1 LIIDCHVHLN
11 RYEPDEPAKLADRY
25 RLLRDEMAE
34 NDVDR
39 AFVLSSYKVTPDRPG
54 VTELL
59 DVIDDDP
66 SLRVVAGISYNDY
79 RAHDLADLRVLLREG
94 RIIAL
99 KLYPGYEAFYVHDAR
114 LRVVYELAA
123 EFNVPVMIHTGDTF
137 DPKGKVKY
145 AHPLEVDE
153 VAVDFREVTFVICH
167 LGNPWITDAMEVI
180 YKNDNVVADISGF
193 TVKHFQERF
202 ERYMLAQL
210 GEAIAYSGDPHS
222 ILFGT
227 DWPICDMG
235 AYQRFVAKLDL
246 TDEEREDIMWRNAA
260 RIFRLPVESPAPAT
274 AD

>member
-1 LIIDCHVHLN
+1 VIIDCHVHLN
-11 RYEPDEPAKLADRY
+11 RYADDEPAKLTDRY
-25 RLLRDEMAE
+25 RQLKDEMAE
-34 NDVDR
+34 NDIDH
-39 AFVLSSYKVTPDRPG
+39 AFVLSSYKVTPERPG

-59 DVIDDDP
+59 DVVDGDP
-66 SLRVVAGISYNDY
+66 ALHVVAGISYDNY
-79 RAHDLADLRVLLREG
+79 RAHDLADLRALLREE
-94 RIIAL
+94 RIIGL

-123 EFNVPVMIHTGDTF
+123 EFNVPVMIHTGDTY

-167 LGNPWITDAMEVI
+167 LGNPWVTDAMEVI

-193 TVKHFQERF
+193 TIKLFQERF
-202 ERYMLAQL
+202 ERYMLGQL

-227 DWPICDMG
+227 DWPICDMV

-246 TDEEREDIMWRNAA
+246 TDQERADIMWRNAA
-260 RIFRLPVESPAPAT
+260 RVFRLPVEAPAPAT